1 MDIYDKQY
9 INGSWRTGTGTAL
22 LHNHDPYSG
31 QLLYSYQGASLD
43 DLNDAYS
50 AAENAQP
57 AWAALLPN
65 EKQDYLA
72 KLYEAIEY
80 YKDEIFELL
89 AKEAG
94 SIRPKAEFEYHTCLE
109 FVREAMNYPHM
120 LEGQILPS
128 TTPGKDNY
136 VFKEPK
142 GVIAVIAPWNVP
154 LVLAMRSVIPAIATG
169 NTVVLKPA
177 SDTPGSAF
185 LIAKFF
191 ERAGFPAGVFNAIAG
206 KGSDIGDAMI
216 THPVPSLV
224 SFTGSTEVGRRVGQ
238 LAVSQFKDVSL
249 ELGGNNAMIVLE
261 DADIDRAASAAA
273 FGSFFNQ
280 GQVCMAVNR
289 VVVMESV
296 YDQFIAKLVEAV
308 QKFPIGDPSDTN
320 TFLGPMI
327 NRTQAESVEKL
338 IKETLAAGAR
348 IALEGHIEG
357 NIITPWIFQDVT
369 MDMPAAAQEVFGP
382 VCCVIM
388 VKEID
393 EAVSIANNTEH
404 GLSGS
409 IFTKDLYRGMMIAK
423 RIKTGM
429 VHINDQTINDE
440 PHVMFGGEKASGIG
454 RFNGK
459 WVVDK
464 FTTDRWI
471 SVQRE
476 YRF

>member
-1 MDIYDKQY
+1 MDTYDKQY
-9 INGSWRTGTGTAL
+9 INGIWKTGTGTAL

-43 DLNDAYS
+43 DVNDAYT
-50 AAENAQP
+50 AAESAQP

-65 EKQDYLA
+65 EKQNYLV
-72 KLYEAIEY
+72 KLYEAIEF

-89 AKEAG
+89 AREAG
-94 SIRPKAEFEYHTCLE
+94 CIRPKAEYEYHTCLD
-109 FVREAMNYPHM
+109 FVREVMNYPKM

-128 TTPGKDNY
+128 TIQGKDNY

-154 LVLAMRSVIPAIATG
+154 FVLAMRSVIPAIATG

-191 ERAGFPAGVFNAIAG
+191 ERAGFPAGVFNTIAG

-238 LAVSQFKDVSL
+238 LAVSHFKDVSL
-249 ELGGNNAMIVLE
+249 ELGGNNAMIVLD
-261 DADIDRAASAAA
+261 DADIDSAAAAAA
-273 FGSFFNQ
+273 FGAFFNQ
-280 GQVCMAVNR
+280 GQVCMSVGR
-289 VVVMESV
+289 IVVMESV
-296 YDQFIAKLVEAV
+296 YDQFIGTLVEKV
-308 QKFPIGDPSDTN
+308 KKFPIGDPSDAN

-327 NRTQAESVEKL
+327 NSAQVKEVEKL
-338 IKETLAAGAR
+338 IKATIAAGAK
-348 IALEGHIEG
+348 IALEGSCEG

-369 MDMPAAAQEVFGP
+369 MDMPAASQEVFGP
-382 VCCVIM
+382 VCSIIKA
-388 VKEID
+388 KEID

-404 GLSGS
+404 GLTGS

-459 WVVDK
+459 WVIDK

>member
-9 INGSWRTGTGTAL
+9 INGCWRTGTGTAL

-65 EKQDYLA
+65 EKQDFLA

-109 FVREAMNYPHM
+109 FVREAMSYPHM

-206 KGSDIGDAMI
+206 KGSDIGDAII

-249 ELGGNNAMIVLE
+249 ELGGNNAMIVLD

-289 VVVMESV
+289 VVVMENV
-296 YDQFIAKLVEAV
+296 YDRFIAKLVEAV

-327 NRTQAESVEKL
+327 SRTQAESVEKL
-338 IKETLAAGAR
+338 IKETLAAGAK

-382 VCCVIM
+382 VCCVIK

-409 IFTKDLYRGMMIAK
+409 IFTQDLYRGMMIAK